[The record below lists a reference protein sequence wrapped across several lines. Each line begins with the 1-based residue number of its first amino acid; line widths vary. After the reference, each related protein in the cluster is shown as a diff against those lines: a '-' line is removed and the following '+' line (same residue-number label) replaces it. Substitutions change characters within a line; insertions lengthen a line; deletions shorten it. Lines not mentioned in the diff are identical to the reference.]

1 MTLLKAAAQ
10 GLEDRITA
18 IAERAYKKYRKAVHP
33 IYGVKG
39 VSPAHI
45 GTCFFLKVRAQ
56 RYVITAAHVIAEAE
70 TSTLYIPV
78 GSRLVAVSGNFA
90 CTSAPDGNR
99 DLDYYDFAYA
109 VADDEYFLDDER
121 VAWIEESDIS
131 MNRVSVGTH
140 AYMLIGYP
148 RSKNK
153 DPDNARKSLD
163 PKIWNYYATGRL
175 VPEMYA
181 RLGLSGEDHVSIRY
195 EQRSRSAEGVW
206 ENSISARGM
215 SGGPLIDLGA
225 QGPPTDTELTDSF
238 DGRLAGVLIEGG
250 AEEDVLV
257 SIKVNLIVNKI
268 SAGVLKEAHIG
279 PDREI

>member
-1 MTLLKAAAQ
+1 VTLLKAAAQ

-39 VSPAHI
+39 ESPAHI
-45 GTCFFLKVRAQ
+45 GTCFFLKVGAH
-56 RYVITAAHVIAEAE
+56 RYVVTAAHVIDEAE
-70 TSTLYIPV
+70 SSTLYIPIGRRLAAV
-78 GSRLVAVSGNFA
+78 NGSFA
-90 CTSAPDGNR
+90 CTSAPSRVR

-131 MNRVSVGTH
+131 LNRVSVDTH

-153 DPDNARKSLD
+153 DPDNARQSID
-163 PKIWNYYATGRL
+163 PKIWHYYATGRL

-181 RLGLSGEDHVSIRY
+181 RLALSGEDHISIKY
-195 EQRSRSAEGVW
+195 EERSRSAEGVW
-206 ENSISARGM
+206 DNSISARGM

-225 QGPPTDTELTDSF
+225 QLPPTDTELTDSF
-238 DGRLAGVLIEGG
+238 DGRLAGVLIEEG

-257 SIKVNLIVNKI
+257 STKINLIVDKI
-268 SAGVLKEAHIG
+268 RAGVVNDAHIG